1 MLLRKLNLRENTMP
15 KELTDHELLIA
26 HSIKIDNLC
35 TLMNKI
41 DQTLTS
47 LFEKQGNTCVLNHNS
62 VGKVHKEIFE
72 KVDKKIDTALFVWV
86 VGIIV
91 VVAVTIAG
99 VASTANT
106 KSSVN
111 KDAIHKIEK
120 RLEGHQ

>member
-1 MLLRKLNLRENTMP
+1 MP

-26 HSIKIDNLC
+26 HSIKIDHLC
-35 TLMNKI
+35 SLMNKI